1 MQAALAEIAQL
12 TDKALTQPTP
22 TALPGVAIIQGEVP
36 AHQLAAVYEP
46 MIGFVVQ
53 GGKTISIGEQ
63 LMFAQAPSYFVIPTE
78 LPATGRVHQGPDG
91 QAYLSVGLQLNI
103 AALLNLLQDLPVEP
117 EQEPPSDAFLACAA
131 TAEFID
137 AWVRMLRLLKTPAH
151 IPALAPVYEREILF
165 HVLLGPQGWRLRQLC
180 REAGKGARLRQTIHW
195 IRENYADTLDIKRIA
210 DRAEMGVTTFHRQFK
225 QLTGLSPI
233 QFQKQLRLLEARKR
247 LVYSDCSVT
256 DAAFEVG
263 YISPSQFNRE
273 YSRFFG
279 ASPARDAS
287 MLRAIVGVAL
297 DTGSQEP
304 SAQGG
309 LTSSARL

>member
-1 MQAALAEIAQL
+1 MKAALAEIAQL
-12 TDKALTQPTP
+12 TDKALTQPTA
-22 TALPGVAIIQGEVP
+22 TELPGVVVIKGEVP
-36 AHQLAAVYEP
+36 EHQLAAVYEP

-53 GGKTISIGEQ
+53 GGKTISIGDQ
-63 LMFAQAPSYFVIPTE
+63 VVFAQAPAYFVIPTE
-78 LPATGRVHQGPDG
+78 LPATGRVHQDPSG
-91 QAYLSVGLQLNI
+91 QAYLSVGLQLKI
-103 AALLNLLQDLPVEP
+103 EALLSLLKDLPAEP
-117 EQEPPSDAFLACAA
+117 EHEPPSEAFLACAA
-131 TAEFID
+131 TEAFID
-137 AWVRMLRLLKTPAH
+137 AWARMLRLLKTPAH

-165 HVLLGPQGWRLRQLC
+165 HALLGPQGWRLRQLC
-180 REAGKGARLRQTIHW
+180 REGGKGARLRQTIHW
-195 IRENYADTLDIKRIA
+195 IRENYADSLDIKRIA
-210 DRAEMGVTTFHRQFK
+210 DQAEMGVTTFHRQFK

-287 MLRAIVGVAL
+287 MVRAIIGFE
-297 DTGSQEP
+297 SE
-304 SAQGG
+304 SAGQNQPVQTG
-309 LTSSARL
+309 LTNAARL